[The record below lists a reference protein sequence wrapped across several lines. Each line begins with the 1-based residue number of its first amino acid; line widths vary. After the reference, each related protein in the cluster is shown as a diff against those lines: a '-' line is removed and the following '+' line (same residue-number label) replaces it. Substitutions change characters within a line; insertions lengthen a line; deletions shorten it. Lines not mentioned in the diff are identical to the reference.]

1 MKSNQIKQAFES
13 VQADSDLA
21 DRVLYAAAGEPLRR
35 KGHAK
40 PLYVAVIGC
49 LAGVLATGGVAYAVV
64 NSSYFAS
71 AWGNHGNGDSITWTN
86 GGSSGTKYTYTREFG
101 DGIAPQSLEGAVQE
115 VNLSVEGNG
124 YTLDI
129 HEMAIDQNGCGAVT
143 FTLSNPNGVN
153 YYKPAAEIGE
163 LVLYGEEEQG
173 IGTPDMKF
181 GEEWPDTRSTIDK
194 DTSSD
199 TVINGTMY
207 FAAMDRERDL
217 QHAVTWNIHWTE
229 GEGESARRFEAST
242 PEFNIGAYV
251 DTKELRSGDSPLE
264 ISPFSIQTH
273 IDDLGYEAVDNKLT
287 VSYKD
292 GSEQIIEDDDAGV
305 FNLYFSYGR
314 NSGENIWVPTK
325 LIDVDQVVSVTLEI
339 VRYTSTGETE
349 TKEPLPSSIRKIWGR
364 FLLGEAA
371 SFALNG
377 NAADFHATDESRSPL
392 ERDVSPDKTDQ
403 NKPVP
408 IWKGTLPRQARRIPG
423 PGGPLFKFVASSARK
438 GKHLMCFPSCAGL

>member
-1 MKSNQIKQAFES
+1 MPCRSAG
-13 VQADSDLA
+13 
-21 DRVLYAAAGEPLRR
+21 DRRGRLRR
-35 KGHAK
+35 RQFQLFCLCPGK
-40 PLYVAVIGC
+40 PRQRGFHYR
-49 LAGVLATGGVAYAVV
+49 
-64 NSSYFAS
+64 
-71 AWGNHGNGDSITWTN
+71 TN

-217 QHAVTWNIHWTE
+217 QHAVTGI
-229 GEGESARRFEAST
+229 
-242 PEFNIGAYV
+242 
-251 DTKELRSGDSPLE
+251 
-264 ISPFSIQTH
+264 
-273 IDDLGYEAVDNKLT
+273 
-287 VSYKD
+287 
-292 GSEQIIEDDDAGV
+292 
-305 FNLYFSYGR
+305 
-314 NSGENIWVPTK
+314 
-325 LIDVDQVVSVTLEI
+325 
-339 VRYTSTGETE
+339 STGPRV
-349 TKEPLPSSIRKIWGR
+349 KVRVRGGLRRRHPSSI
-364 FLLGEAA
+364 
-371 SFALNG
+371 
-377 NAADFHATDESRSPL
+377 L
-392 ERDVSPDKTDQ
+392 ERTSIQ
-403 NKPVP
+403 RN
-408 IWKGTLPRQARRIPG
+408 
-423 PGGPLFKFVASSARK
+423 SAR
-438 GKHLMCFPSCAGL
+438 

>member
-21 DRVLYAAAGEPLRR
+21 DRVLNAAAGEPLRKR
-35 KGHAK
+35 GHAK

-143 FTLSNPNGVN
+143 FTLSNPNGVS
-153 YYKPAAEIGE
+153 YYKPAAELGE

-173 IGTPDMKF
+173 IGTPGMNF
-181 GEEWPDTRSTIDK
+181 GEEWADTRCTIDK
-194 DTSSD
+194 GTSSD

-207 FAAMDRERDL
+207 FASMDRERDL
-217 QHAVTWNIHWTE
+217 QHAVTWNICWTE
-229 GEGESARRFEAST
+229 GEGETAKQREAST
-242 PEFNIGAYV
+242 PEFNFGAHV
-251 DTKELRSGDSPLE
+251 DTKELHSDGSSLA

-273 IDDLGYEAVDNKLT
+273 ITDLGDEAVDNKLT
-287 VSYKD
+287 VTYKD
-292 GSEQIIEDDDAGV
+292 GLEQVIEDDAAGAY
-305 FNLYFSYGR
+305 NSYFSLTR
-314 NSGENIWVPTK
+314 NNGENIWIPTR
-325 LIDVDQVVSVTLEI
+325 LIDVDQVASVTLEGT
-339 VRYTSTGETE
+339 RYTSTGTTETE
-349 TKEPLPSSIRKIWGR
+349 EPFTIVYS
-364 FLLGEAA
+364 
-371 SFALNG
+371 
-377 NAADFHATDESRSPL
+377 
-392 ERDVSPDKTDQ
+392 
-403 NKPVP
+403 
-408 IWKGTLPRQARRIPG
+408 
-423 PGGPLFKFVASSARK
+423 
-438 GKHLMCFPSCAGL
+438 

>member
-64 NSSYFAS
+64 NSGYFAS
-71 AWGNHGNGDSITWTN
+71 AWGNHGNGESITWTQ

-101 DGIAPQSLEGAVQE
+101 DGIAPQSLEGSVQK

-153 YYKPAAEIGE
+153 YYKPAAETGE

-173 IGTPDMKF
+173 IGTPSMNF
-181 GEEWPDTRSTIDK
+181 GEEWADTRCTIDK
-194 DTSSD
+194 DTSND

-207 FAAMDRERDL
+207 FASWNRDRDL
-217 QHAVTWNIHWTE
+217 RHAVTWNISWTE
-229 GEGESARRFEAST
+229 GKGEDAKVIEVST
-242 PEFNIGAYV
+242 PEFNVGAHV
-251 DTKELRSGDSPLE
+251 DTKELRSDDSPLE

-273 IDDLGYEAVDNKLT
+273 IDDLGIDAVTKKLT
-287 VSYKD
+287 VAYKD
-292 GSEQIIEDDDAGV
+292 GSEQIIEDDAAGAYNFYV
-305 FNLYFSYGR
+305 SMTR
-314 NSGENIWVPTK
+314 NSGENISVPTK
-325 LIDVDQVVSVTLEI
+325 LINVDQVVSVTLEGT
-339 VRYTSTGETE
+339 RYTSTGETE
-349 TKEPLPSSIRKIWGR
+349 TE
-364 FLLGEAA
+364 
-371 SFALNG
+371 
-377 NAADFHATDESRSPL
+377 
-392 ERDVSPDKTDQ
+392 
-403 NKPVP
+403 VP
-408 IWKGTLPRQARRIPG
+408 FTI
-423 PGGPLFKFVASSARK
+423 VYS
-438 GKHLMCFPSCAGL
+438 

>member
-71 AWGNHGNGDSITWTN
+71 AWGNHGNGESITWTQ

-101 DGIAPQSLEGAVQE
+101 DGIAPQSLEGSVQK

-129 HEMAIDQNGCGAVT
+129 HDMAIDQNGCGAVT

-153 YYKPAAEIGE
+153 YYKPAAETGE

-173 IGTPDMKF
+173 IGTPSMNF
-181 GEEWPDTRSTIDK
+181 GEEWADTRCTIDK

-207 FAAMDRERDL
+207 FASWNRDRDL
-217 QHAVTWNIHWTE
+217 RHAVTWNISWTE
-229 GEGESARRFEAST
+229 GKGEDAKVIEVST
-242 PEFNIGAYV
+242 PEFNVGAHV
-251 DTKELRSGDSPLE
+251 DTKGLRSDDSPLE

-273 IDDLGYEAVDNKLT
+273 IDDLGYEAVDHKLT
-287 VSYKD
+287 VTYKD

-305 FNLYFSYGR
+305 FNLYFSYAR
-314 NSGENIWVPTK
+314 NSGENICVPTK
-325 LIDVDQVVSVTLEI
+325 LINVDQVVSVTLEGT
-339 VRYTSTGETE
+339 RYTSTGETQTE
-349 TKEPLPSSIRKIWGR
+349 EPFTIVYS
-364 FLLGEAA
+364 
-371 SFALNG
+371 
-377 NAADFHATDESRSPL
+377 
-392 ERDVSPDKTDQ
+392 
-403 NKPVP
+403 
-408 IWKGTLPRQARRIPG
+408 
-423 PGGPLFKFVASSARK
+423 
-438 GKHLMCFPSCAGL
+438 

>member
-13 VQADSDLA
+13 IQADSDLA
-21 DRVLYAAAGEPLRR
+21 DRVLNTAAGEPLHR

-49 LAGVLATGGVAYAVV
+49 LVGVLATGGVAYAVI

-153 YYKPAAEIGE
+153 YYKPAAETGE

-173 IGTPDMKF
+173 IGTPSMNF
-181 GEEWPDTRSTIDK
+181 GEEWADTHCTIDK

-207 FAAMDRERDL
+207 FASWDRERDL
-217 QHAVTWNIHWTE
+217 GHAVTWNISWTE
-229 GEGESARRFEAST
+229 GKGEDAKVIEVST
-242 PEFNIGAYV
+242 PEFNVGAHV
-251 DTKELRSGDSPLE
+251 DTKELRSDDSPLE
-264 ISPFSIQTH
+264 ISPFSI
-273 IDDLGYEAVDNKLT
+273 
-287 VSYKD
+287 
-292 GSEQIIEDDDAGV
+292 
-305 FNLYFSYGR
+305 
-314 NSGENIWVPTK
+314 
-325 LIDVDQVVSVTLEI
+325 
-339 VRYTSTGETE
+339 
-349 TKEPLPSSIRKIWGR
+349 
-364 FLLGEAA
+364 
-371 SFALNG
+371 
-377 NAADFHATDESRSPL
+377 
-392 ERDVSPDKTDQ
+392 
-403 NKPVP
+403 
-408 IWKGTLPRQARRIPG
+408 
-423 PGGPLFKFVASSARK
+423 
-438 GKHLMCFPSCAGL
+438 

>member
-40 PLYVAVIGC
+40 PLYAAVIGC

-71 AWGNHGNGDSITWTN
+71 AWGNHGNGESITWTQ

-101 DGIAPQSLEGAVQE
+101 DGIAPQSLEGSVQK

-129 HEMAIDQNGCGAVT
+129 HDMAIDQNGCGAVT

-153 YYKPAAEIGE
+153 YYKPSAETGE
-163 LVLYGEEEQG
+163 LVLYSEEEQG
-173 IGTPDMKF
+173 IGTPSMNF
-181 GEEWPDTRSTIDK
+181 GEEWADTRCTIDK

-207 FAAMDRERDL
+207 FASMDRERGL
-217 QHAVTWNIHWTE
+217 QNAVTWNIQWTE
-229 GEGESARRFEAST
+229 GEGEDAKLFEAST
-242 PEFNIGAYV
+242 PEFSVGTYV
-251 DTKELRSGDSPLE
+251 DTKELHSDDSPLE

-273 IDDLGYEAVDNKLT
+273 IDDLGYEAVDHKLT
-287 VSYKD
+287 VTYKD

-305 FNLYFSYGR
+305 FNLYFSYAR

-325 LIDVDQVVSVTLEI
+325 LIDVDQVASVTLEGT
-339 VRYTSTGETE
+339 RDTSTGGAETS
-349 TKEPLPSSIRKIWGR
+349 EPFTIVYS
-364 FLLGEAA
+364 
-371 SFALNG
+371 
-377 NAADFHATDESRSPL
+377 
-392 ERDVSPDKTDQ
+392 
-403 NKPVP
+403 
-408 IWKGTLPRQARRIPG
+408 
-423 PGGPLFKFVASSARK
+423 
-438 GKHLMCFPSCAGL
+438 

>member
-71 AWGNHGNGDSITWTN
+71 AWGNHGNGESVTWTN

-101 DGIAPQSLEGAVQE
+101 DGIAPQSLEGAVQK

-129 HEMAIDQNGCGAVT
+129 HEMAIDENGCGAVT

-153 YYKPAAEIGE
+153 YYKPAAELGE
-163 LVLYGEEEQG
+163 LVLYGEEEG
-173 IGTPDMKF
+173 GVSTPSMNF
-181 GEEWPDTRSTIDK
+181 GEEWADTRCTIDK

-207 FAAMDRERDL
+207 FASWNRDRDL
-217 QHAVTWNIHWTE
+217 RHAVTWNISWTE
-229 GEGESARRFEAST
+229 GKGEDAEVIEVST
-242 PEFNIGAYV
+242 PEFNVGAHV
-251 DTKELRSGDSPLE
+251 DTKELRSDDSPLE

-273 IDDLGYEAVDNKLT
+273 IDDLGYEAVDHKLT
-287 VSYKD
+287 VTYKD
-292 GSEQIIEDDDAGV
+292 GSEQIIEDDDAGAYNFYV
-305 FNLYFSYGR
+305 SMGR

-325 LIDVDQVVSVTLEI
+325 LIDADQVVSVTLEGT
-339 VRYTSTGETE
+339 RYTSTGETE
-349 TKEPLPSSIRKIWGR
+349 TE
-364 FLLGEAA
+364 
-371 SFALNG
+371 
-377 NAADFHATDESRSPL
+377 
-392 ERDVSPDKTDQ
+392 
-403 NKPVP
+403 VP
-408 IWKGTLPRQARRIPG
+408 FTI
-423 PGGPLFKFVASSARK
+423 VYS
-438 GKHLMCFPSCAGL
+438 

>member
-35 KGHAK
+35 RGHAK

-71 AWGNHGNGDSITWTN
+71 AWGNHGNGESITWTQ

-101 DGIAPQSLEGAVQE
+101 DGIAPQSLEGSVQK

-129 HEMAIDQNGCGAVT
+129 HDMAIDKNGCGAVT

-153 YYKPAAEIGE
+153 YYKPAAETGE

-173 IGTPDMKF
+173 IGTPSMDF
-181 GEEWPDTRSTIDK
+181 GEEWADTRCTIDK

-207 FAAMDRERDL
+207 FASWNRERDL
-217 QHAVTWNIHWTE
+217 GHAVTWNISWTE
-229 GEGESARRFEAST
+229 GKGEDAKVIEVST
-242 PEFNIGAYV
+242 PEFNVGAYV
-251 DTKELRSGDSPLE
+251 DTKELRSDDSPLE

-273 IDDLGYEAVDNKLT
+273 IDDLGIDAVTKKLT
-287 VSYKD
+287 VTYKD
-292 GSEQIIEDDDAGV
+292 GSEQIIEDDAAGAY
-305 FNLYFSYGR
+305 NLYVSLTR
-314 NSGENIWVPTK
+314 NSGENISVPTK
-325 LIDVDQVVSVTLEI
+325 LINVDQVVSVTLEGT
-339 VRYTSTGETE
+339 RYTATGETE
-349 TKEPLPSSIRKIWGR
+349 TE
-364 FLLGEAA
+364 
-371 SFALNG
+371 
-377 NAADFHATDESRSPL
+377 
-392 ERDVSPDKTDQ
+392 
-403 NKPVP
+403 VP
-408 IWKGTLPRQARRIPG
+408 FTI
-423 PGGPLFKFVASSARK
+423 VYS
-438 GKHLMCFPSCAGL
+438 

>member
-21 DRVLYAAAGEPLRR
+21 DRVLNAAAGEPLRR

-49 LAGVLATGGVAYAVV
+49 LVGVLATGGVAYAVI

-163 LVLYGEEEQG
+163 LVLNGGEEGQCLD
-173 IGTPDMKF
+173 TADMKF
-181 GEEWPDTRSTIDK
+181 GEDWADTRCTIDK

-199 TVINGTMY
+199 AVVNGTMY
-207 FAAMDRERDL
+207 FASWDCERDL
-217 QHAVTWNIHWTE
+217 QRAVTWNICWTE
-229 GEGESARRFEAST
+229 GEGERARQFEAST
-242 PEFNIGAYV
+242 PEFNIGANV
-251 DTKELRSGDSPLE
+251 DIKKLHSDASSLE
-264 ISPFSIQTH
+264 ISPFSIQTY
-273 IDDLGYEAVDNKLT
+273 IDDLGYDAVTKKMT
-287 VSYKD
+287 VIYKD
-292 GSEQIIEDDDAGV
+292 GSEQVIEDDAAGAY
-305 FNLYFSYGR
+305 NTYFSLTR

-325 LIDVDQVVSVTLEI
+325 LIDVDQVVSVTLEGT
-339 VRYTSTGETE
+339 RYTSTGGAETS
-349 TKEPLPSSIRKIWGR
+349 EPFTIVYS
-364 FLLGEAA
+364 
-371 SFALNG
+371 
-377 NAADFHATDESRSPL
+377 
-392 ERDVSPDKTDQ
+392 
-403 NKPVP
+403 
-408 IWKGTLPRQARRIPG
+408 
-423 PGGPLFKFVASSARK
+423 
-438 GKHLMCFPSCAGL
+438 

>member
-13 VQADSDLA
+13 IQADSDLA
-21 DRVLYAAAGEPLRR
+21 DRVIDAAAGKPLRR

-129 HEMAIDQNGCGAVT
+129 HKNGCGAVT

-153 YYKPAAEIGE
+153 YYKPAAETGE

-173 IGTPDMKF
+173 IGTPSMNF
-181 GEEWPDTRSTIDK
+181 GEEWADTRCTIDK

-207 FAAMDRERDL
+207 FASWNRERDL
-217 QHAVTWNIHWTE
+217 GHAVTWNISWTE
-229 GEGESARRFEAST
+229 GKGEDAKVIEVST
-242 PEFNIGAYV
+242 PEFNVGAHV
-251 DTKELRSGDSPLE
+251 DTKELRSDDSPLE

-273 IDDLGYEAVDNKLT
+273 IDDLGYEAVDHKLT

-292 GSEQIIEDDDAGV
+292 GSEQIIEDDDAGAYNFYV
-305 FNLYFSYGR
+305 SMAR

-325 LIDVDQVVSVTLEI
+325 LINVDQVVSVTLEGT
-339 VRYTSTGETE
+339 RYTSTGETE
-349 TKEPLPSSIRKIWGR
+349 TE
-364 FLLGEAA
+364 
-371 SFALNG
+371 
-377 NAADFHATDESRSPL
+377 
-392 ERDVSPDKTDQ
+392 
-403 NKPVP
+403 VP
-408 IWKGTLPRQARRIPG
+408 FTIIY
-423 PGGPLFKFVASSARK
+423 S
-438 GKHLMCFPSCAGL
+438 

>member
-21 DRVLYAAAGEPLRR
+21 DRVIDAAAGEPLHR

-40 PLYVAVIGC
+40 PLNVAVIGC
-49 LAGVLATGGVAYAVV
+49 LAGVLATGGVAYAVI

-71 AWGNHGNGDSITWTN
+71 AWGNHGNGDSIAWTN
-86 GGSSGTKYTYTREFG
+86 GGSSGTENTYTREFG

-153 YYKPAAEIGE
+153 YYKPAAELGE

-173 IGTPDMKF
+173 IGTPGMNF
-181 GEEWPDTRSTIDK
+181 GEEWADTRCTIDK

-207 FAAMDRERDL
+207 FASMDRERDL
-217 QHAVTWNIHWTE
+217 QHAVTWNIQWTE
-229 GEGESARRFEAST
+229 GEGESARQFEAST
-242 PEFNIGAYV
+242 PEFSVGAYV
-251 DTKELRSGDSPLE
+251 NTKELRSDDSSLE

-273 IDDLGYEAVDNKLT
+273 IDDLGDEAVDHKLT

-292 GSEQIIEDDDAGV
+292 GSEQVIKDDDAGA
-305 FNLYFSYGR
+305 FNFYVSYAR

-325 LIDVDQVVSVTLEI
+325 LIDVDQVVSVTLEGA
-339 VRYTSTGETE
+339 RYTSTGGAETS
-349 TKEPLPSSIRKIWGR
+349 EPFTIIYS
-364 FLLGEAA
+364 
-371 SFALNG
+371 
-377 NAADFHATDESRSPL
+377 
-392 ERDVSPDKTDQ
+392 
-403 NKPVP
+403 
-408 IWKGTLPRQARRIPG
+408 
-423 PGGPLFKFVASSARK
+423 
-438 GKHLMCFPSCAGL
+438 

>member
-71 AWGNHGNGDSITWTN
+71 AWGNHGNGESITWTQ

-101 DGIAPQSLEGAVQE
+101 DGIAPQSLEGSVQK

-129 HEMAIDQNGCGAVT
+129 HDMAIDQNGCGAVT

-153 YYKPAAEIGE
+153 YYKPAAETGE

-173 IGTPDMKF
+173 IGTPSMNF
-181 GEEWPDTRSTIDK
+181 GEEWADTRCTIDK

-207 FAAMDRERDL
+207 FASWNRDRDL
-217 QHAVTWNIHWTE
+217 RHAVTWNISWTE
-229 GEGESARRFEAST
+229 GKGEDAKVIEVST
-242 PEFNIGAYV
+242 PEFNVGAHV
-251 DTKELRSGDSPLE
+251 DTKGLRSDDSPLE

-273 IDDLGYEAVDNKLT
+273 IDDLGIDAVTKKLIVT
-287 VSYKD
+287 YKD
-292 GSEQIIEDDDAGV
+292 GSEQIIEDDAAGAYNFYV
-305 FNLYFSYGR
+305 SLTR
-314 NSGENIWVPTK
+314 NSGENISVPTK
-325 LIDVDQVVSVTLEI
+325 LINVNQVVSVTLEGT
-339 VRYTSTGETE
+339 RYTSTGETE
-349 TKEPLPSSIRKIWGR
+349 TE
-364 FLLGEAA
+364 
-371 SFALNG
+371 
-377 NAADFHATDESRSPL
+377 
-392 ERDVSPDKTDQ
+392 
-403 NKPVP
+403 VP
-408 IWKGTLPRQARRIPG
+408 FTI
-423 PGGPLFKFVASSARK
+423 VYS
-438 GKHLMCFPSCAGL
+438 

>member
-71 AWGNHGNGDSITWTN
+71 AWGNHGNGESITWTQ

-101 DGIAPQSLEGAVQE
+101 DGIAPQSLEGSVQK

-129 HEMAIDQNGCGAVT
+129 HDMAIDQNGCGAVT

-153 YYKPAAEIGE
+153 YYKPAAETGE

-173 IGTPDMKF
+173 IGTPSMNF
-181 GEEWPDTRSTIDK
+181 GEEWADTRCTIDK

-207 FAAMDRERDL
+207 FASWNRDRDL
-217 QHAVTWNIHWTE
+217 RHAVTWNISWTE
-229 GEGESARRFEAST
+229 GKGEDAKVIEVST
-242 PEFNIGAYV
+242 PEFNVGAHV
-251 DTKELRSGDSPLE
+251 DTKGLRSDDSPLE

-273 IDDLGYEAVDNKLT
+273 IDDLGYEAVDHKLT
-287 VSYKD
+287 VTYKD

-305 FNLYFSYGR
+305 FNLYFSYAR

-325 LIDVDQVVSVTLEI
+325 LINVDQVVSVTLEGT
-339 VRYTSTGETE
+339 RYTSTGETQTE
-349 TKEPLPSSIRKIWGR
+349 EPFTIVYS
-364 FLLGEAA
+364 
-371 SFALNG
+371 
-377 NAADFHATDESRSPL
+377 
-392 ERDVSPDKTDQ
+392 
-403 NKPVP
+403 
-408 IWKGTLPRQARRIPG
+408 
-423 PGGPLFKFVASSARK
+423 
-438 GKHLMCFPSCAGL
+438 

>member
-13 VQADSDLA
+13 IQADSDLA

-40 PLYVAVIGC
+40 PLYVAVVGC
-49 LAGVLATGGVAYAVV
+49 LVGVLATGGVAYAVV
-64 NSSYFAS
+64 NSRYFAS

-153 YYKPAAEIGE
+153 YYKPAAETGE

-173 IGTPDMKF
+173 IGTPSMNF
-181 GEEWPDTRSTIDK
+181 GEEWADTRCTIDK

-207 FAAMDRERDL
+207 FASWNRDRDL
-217 QHAVTWNIHWTE
+217 RRAVTWNISWTE
-229 GEGESARRFEAST
+229 GEGEDAKPFEALT
-242 PEFNIGAYV
+242 PEFSVGAYV
-251 DTKELRSGDSPLE
+251 DTKELRSDDSPLE

-273 IDDLGYEAVDNKLT
+273 IDDLGIDAVTKKLT
-287 VSYKD
+287 VTYKD
-292 GSEQIIEDDDAGV
+292 GSEQIIEDDAAGAY
-305 FNLYFSYGR
+305 NLYVSLSR
-314 NSGENIWVPTK
+314 NSGENISVPTK
-325 LIDVDQVVSVTLEI
+325 LINVDQVVSVTLEGT
-339 VRYTSTGETE
+339 RYTSTGETE
-349 TKEPLPSSIRKIWGR
+349 TE
-364 FLLGEAA
+364 
-371 SFALNG
+371 
-377 NAADFHATDESRSPL
+377 
-392 ERDVSPDKTDQ
+392 
-403 NKPVP
+403 VP
-408 IWKGTLPRQARRIPG
+408 FTI
-423 PGGPLFKFVASSARK
+423 VYS
-438 GKHLMCFPSCAGL
+438 

>member
-13 VQADSDLA
+13 IQADSDLA

-40 PLYVAVIGC
+40 PLYVAVVGC
-49 LAGVLATGGVAYAVV
+49 LVGVLATGGVAYAVV
-64 NSSYFAS
+64 NSRYFAS

-153 YYKPAAEIGE
+153 YYKPAAETGE

-173 IGTPDMKF
+173 IGTPSMNF
-181 GEEWPDTRSTIDK
+181 GEEWADTRCTIDK

-207 FAAMDRERDL
+207 FASWNRDRDL
-217 QHAVTWNIHWTE
+217 RRAVTWNISWTE
-229 GEGESARRFEAST
+229 GEGEDAKPFEAST
-242 PEFNIGAYV
+242 PEFGVGAYV
-251 DTKELRSGDSPLE
+251 DTKELRSDDSPLE

-273 IDDLGYEAVDNKLT
+273 IDDLGIDAVTKKLT
-287 VSYKD
+287 VTYKD
-292 GSEQIIEDDDAGV
+292 GSEQIIEDDAAGAYNFYV
-305 FNLYFSYGR
+305 SLTR
-314 NSGENIWVPTK
+314 NSGENISVPTK
-325 LIDVDQVVSVTLEI
+325 LINVDQVVSVTLEGT
-339 VRYTSTGETE
+339 RYTSTGETE
-349 TKEPLPSSIRKIWGR
+349 TE
-364 FLLGEAA
+364 
-371 SFALNG
+371 
-377 NAADFHATDESRSPL
+377 
-392 ERDVSPDKTDQ
+392 
-403 NKPVP
+403 VP
-408 IWKGTLPRQARRIPG
+408 FTI
-423 PGGPLFKFVASSARK
+423 VYS
-438 GKHLMCFPSCAGL
+438 

>member
-71 AWGNHGNGDSITWTN
+71 AWGNHGNGESVTWTN

-101 DGIAPQSLEGAVQE
+101 DGIAPQSLEGAVQK

-129 HEMAIDQNGCGAVT
+129 HEMAIDENGCGAVT
-143 FTLSNPNGVN
+143 FTLSNPNGVS
-153 YYKPAAEIGE
+153 YYKPAAELDE
-163 LVLYGEEEQG
+163 LVLYGEEEG
-173 IGTPDMKF
+173 GVSTPSMNF
-181 GEEWPDTRSTIDK
+181 GEEWADTRCTIDK

-207 FAAMDRERDL
+207 FASWNRDRDL
-217 QHAVTWNIHWTE
+217 RHAVTWNISWTE
-229 GEGESARRFEAST
+229 GKGEDAKVIEVST
-242 PEFNIGAYV
+242 PEFNVGAHV
-251 DTKELRSGDSPLE
+251 DTKELRSDDSPLE

-273 IDDLGYEAVDNKLT
+273 IDDLGYEAVDHKLT

-292 GSEQIIEDDDAGV
+292 GSEQIIEDDDAGAYNFYV
-305 FNLYFSYGR
+305 SMAR

-325 LIDVDQVVSVTLEI
+325 LINVDQSGLGDPRKGTRLHINRGRDTEKTVSTLYHRLF
-339 VRYTSTGETE
+339 VRSR
-349 TKEPLPSSIRKIWGR
+349 PLPARGSGHFRGYMDGWNGHLRTGGDSFYGGFAEIWL
-364 FLLGEAA
+364 FW
-371 SFALNG
+371 
-377 NAADFHATDESRSPL
+377 DT
-392 ERDVSPDKTDQ
+392 
-403 NKPVP
+403 
-408 IWKGTLPRQARRIPG
+408 
-423 PGGPLFKFVASSARK
+423 PGGVV
-438 GKHLMCFPSCAGL
+438 C

>member
-13 VQADSDLA
+13 IQADSDLA
-21 DRVLYAAAGEPLRR
+21 DRVIDAAAGEPLHR

-71 AWGNHGNGDSITWTN
+71 AWGNHGNGESVTWTN

-101 DGIAPQSLEGAVQE
+101 DGIAPQSLEGAVQK

-129 HEMAIDQNGCGAVT
+129 HEMAIDENGCGAVT

-153 YYKPAAEIGE
+153 YYKPAAELGE
-163 LVLYGEEEQG
+163 LVLYGEEEG
-173 IGTPDMKF
+173 GVSTPSMNFD
-181 GEEWPDTRSTIDK
+181 EEWADTRCTIDK

-207 FAAMDRERDL
+207 FASWNRDRDL
-217 QHAVTWNIHWTE
+217 RHAVTWNISWTE
-229 GEGESARRFEAST
+229 GKGEDAKVIEVST
-242 PEFNIGAYV
+242 PEFNVGAHV
-251 DTKELRSGDSPLE
+251 DTKELRSDDSPLE

-273 IDDLGYEAVDNKLT
+273 IDDLGYEAVDHKLT
-287 VSYKD
+287 VTYKD
-292 GSEQIIEDDDAGV
+292 GSEQIIEDDDAGAYNFYV
-305 FNLYFSYGR
+305 SMAR

-325 LIDVDQVVSVTLEI
+325 LIDVDQVVSVTLEGA
-339 VRYTSTGETE
+339 RYTSTGETE
-349 TKEPLPSSIRKIWGR
+349 TK
-364 FLLGEAA
+364 
-371 SFALNG
+371 
-377 NAADFHATDESRSPL
+377 
-392 ERDVSPDKTDQ
+392 
-403 NKPVP
+403 VP
-408 IWKGTLPRQARRIPG
+408 FTI
-423 PGGPLFKFVASSARK
+423 VYS
-438 GKHLMCFPSCAGL
+438 

>member
-13 VQADSDLA
+13 IQADSDLA
-21 DRVLYAAAGEPLRR
+21 DRVIDAAAGEPLRR

-49 LAGVLATGGVAYAVV
+49 LVGVLATGGVAYAVI

-181 GEEWPDTRSTIDK
+181 GEEWADTRSTIDK

-207 FAAMDRERDL
+207 FAAMDRERGL
-217 QHAVTWNIHWTE
+217 QHAVTWNISLDR
-229 GEGESARRFEAST
+229 GRRRGVREPFEAST
-242 PEFNIGAYV
+242 PEFSVGAYV

-339 VRYTSTGETE
+339 VQAIHQQGRPKRKS
-349 TKEPLPSSIRKIWGR
+349 PLPSSIRKIWGR

-371 SFALNG
+371 YFAKHGWLDR
-377 NAADFHATDESRSPL
+377 ALF
-392 ERDVSPDKTDQ
+392 
-403 NKPVP
+403 
-408 IWKGTLPRQARRIPG
+408 IW
-423 PGGPLFKFVASSARK
+423 SSEVR
-438 GKHLMCFPSCAGL
+438 

>member
-21 DRVLYAAAGEPLRR
+21 DRVIDAAAGKPLRR

-40 PLYVAVIGC
+40 PLCVAVIGC

-64 NSSYFAS
+64 NSGYFAS

-86 GGSSGTKYTYTREFG
+86 GGSSGTQYTYTREFG
-101 DGIAPQSLEGAVQE
+101 DGIAPQSLEGAVQK
-115 VNLSVEGNG
+115 VDLSVEGNG

-153 YYKPAAEIGE
+153 YYKPAAETGE

-173 IGTPDMKF
+173 IGTPSMNF
-181 GEEWPDTRSTIDK
+181 GEEWADTRCTIDK

-207 FAAMDRERDL
+207 FASWDRERDL
-217 QHAVTWNIHWTE
+217 GHAVTWNISWTE
-229 GEGESARRFEAST
+229 GKGEDAKVIEVST
-242 PEFNIGAYV
+242 PEFNVGAHV
-251 DTKELRSGDSPLE
+251 DTKELRSDDSPLE

-273 IDDLGYEAVDNKLT
+273 IDDLGYEAVDHKLT
-287 VSYKD
+287 VTYKD

-305 FNLYFSYGR
+305 FNFYVSLAR
-314 NSGENIWVPTK
+314 NSGENNWVPTK
-325 LIDVDQVVSVTLEI
+325 LIDVDQVVSVTLEGT
-339 VRYTSTGETE
+339 RYTSAGETE
-349 TKEPLPSSIRKIWGR
+349 TEVP
-364 FLLGEAA
+364 
-371 SFALNG
+371 FAIVY
-377 NAADFHATDESRSPL
+377 S
-392 ERDVSPDKTDQ
+392 
-403 NKPVP
+403 
-408 IWKGTLPRQARRIPG
+408 
-423 PGGPLFKFVASSARK
+423 
-438 GKHLMCFPSCAGL
+438 

>member
-21 DRVLYAAAGEPLRR
+21 DRVIDAAAGEPLHR

-71 AWGNHGNGDSITWTN
+71 AWGNHGNGESVTWTN

-101 DGIAPQSLEGAVQE
+101 DGIAPQSLEGAVQK

-129 HEMAIDQNGCGAVT
+129 HEMAIDENGCGAVT

-153 YYKPAAEIGE
+153 YYKPAAELGE
-163 LVLYGEEEQG
+163 LVLYGEEEG
-173 IGTPDMKF
+173 GVSTPSMNF
-181 GEEWPDTRSTIDK
+181 GEEWADTRCTIDK

-207 FAAMDRERDL
+207 FASWNRDRDL
-217 QHAVTWNIHWTE
+217 RHAVTWNISWTE
-229 GEGESARRFEAST
+229 GKGEDAKVIEVST
-242 PEFNIGAYV
+242 PEFNVGAHV
-251 DTKELRSGDSPLE
+251 DTKELRSDDSPLE

-273 IDDLGYEAVDNKLT
+273 IDDLGYEAVDHKLT
-287 VSYKD
+287 VTYKD
-292 GSEQIIEDDDAGV
+292 GSEQIIEDDDAGAYNFYV
-305 FNLYFSYGR
+305 SMGR

-325 LIDVDQVVSVTLEI
+325 LINVDQVVSVTLEGT
-339 VRYTSTGETE
+339 RYTSTGETE
-349 TKEPLPSSIRKIWGR
+349 TELPFTIVYS
-364 FLLGEAA
+364 
-371 SFALNG
+371 
-377 NAADFHATDESRSPL
+377 
-392 ERDVSPDKTDQ
+392 
-403 NKPVP
+403 
-408 IWKGTLPRQARRIPG
+408 
-423 PGGPLFKFVASSARK
+423 
-438 GKHLMCFPSCAGL
+438 

>member
-21 DRVLYAAAGEPLRR
+21 DRVIDAAAGEPLHR

-49 LAGVLATGGVAYAVV
+49 LAGVLATGGVAYAVI

-115 VNLSVEGNG
+115 VDLSVEGNG

-129 HEMAIDQNGCGAVT
+129 HEMAIDKNGCGAVT

-173 IGTPDMKF
+173 IGIPGMNF
-181 GEEWPDTRSTIDK
+181 GEEWADTRCTIDK

-207 FAAMDRERDL
+207 FASMDRERDL
-217 QHAVTWNIHWTE
+217 QRAVTWNISWTE
-229 GEGESARRFEAST
+229 GEGETAKQCEAST
-242 PEFNIGAYV
+242 PEFSIGAYV
-251 DTKELRSGDSPLE
+251 STKELHSDGSSLE

-273 IDDLGYEAVDNKLT
+273 IDDLGYEAVDHKLT
-287 VSYKD
+287 VTYKD
-292 GSEQIIEDDDAGV
+292 GSEQVIKDDAAGAYNFYV
-305 FNLYFSYGR
+305 SLAREN
-314 NSGENIWVPTK
+314 GENISVPTK
-325 LIDVDQVVSVTLEI
+325 LIDVDQVVSVTLEGT
-339 VRYTSTGETE
+339 RCTSTGKTETE
-349 TKEPLPSSIRKIWGR
+349 
-364 FLLGEAA
+364 
-371 SFALNG
+371 
-377 NAADFHATDESRSPL
+377 
-392 ERDVSPDKTDQ
+392 
-403 NKPVP
+403 VP
-408 IWKGTLPRQARRIPG
+408 FTI
-423 PGGPLFKFVASSARK
+423 VYS
-438 GKHLMCFPSCAGL
+438 

>member
-21 DRVLYAAAGEPLRR
+21 DRVLNAAAGEPLHR

-71 AWGNHGNGDSITWTN
+71 AWGNHGNGESITWTQ

-101 DGIAPQSLEGAVQE
+101 DGIAPQSLEGSVQK

-129 HEMAIDQNGCGAVT
+129 HDMAIDKNGCGAVT

-153 YYKPAAEIGE
+153 YYKPAAELGE
-163 LVLYGEEEQG
+163 LVLYGEEEG
-173 IGTPDMKF
+173 GVSTPSMNF
-181 GEEWPDTRSTIDK
+181 GEEWADTRCTIDK

-207 FAAMDRERDL
+207 FASWNRDRDL
-217 QHAVTWNIHWTE
+217 RHAVTWNISWTE
-229 GEGESARRFEAST
+229 GKGEDAKVIEVST
-242 PEFNIGAYV
+242 PEFNVGAHV
-251 DTKELRSGDSPLE
+251 DTKELRSDDSPLE

-273 IDDLGYEAVDNKLT
+273 IDDLGYEAVDHKLT
-287 VSYKD
+287 VTYKD
-292 GSEQIIEDDDAGV
+292 GSEQIIEDDDAGAYNFYV
-305 FNLYFSYGR
+305 SMAR

-325 LIDVDQVVSVTLEI
+325 LIDVDQVVSVTLEGA
-339 VRYTSTGETE
+339 RYTSTGETE
-349 TKEPLPSSIRKIWGR
+349 TK
-364 FLLGEAA
+364 
-371 SFALNG
+371 
-377 NAADFHATDESRSPL
+377 
-392 ERDVSPDKTDQ
+392 
-403 NKPVP
+403 VP
-408 IWKGTLPRQARRIPG
+408 FTI
-423 PGGPLFKFVASSARK
+423 VYS
-438 GKHLMCFPSCAGL
+438 

>member
-64 NSSYFAS
+64 NASYFAS
-71 AWGNHGNGDSITWTN
+71 AWGNHGNGESITWTQ

-101 DGIAPQSLEGAVQE
+101 DGIAPQSLEGSVQK

-124 YTLDI
+124 HTLDI
-129 HEMAIDQNGCGAVT
+129 HDMAIDKNGCGAVT

-153 YYKPAAEIGE
+153 YYKPAAETGE

-173 IGTPDMKF
+173 IGTPSMNF
-181 GEEWPDTRSTIDK
+181 GEEWADTRCTIDK

-207 FAAMDRERDL
+207 FASWNRERDL
-217 QHAVTWNIHWTE
+217 QRAVTWNIHWTE
-229 GEGESARRFEAST
+229 GEGENTRQFEAST

-251 DTKELRSGDSPLE
+251 DIKKLHSDDSSLE

-273 IDDLGYEAVDNKLT
+273 IADLGYEAVDNKLIVT
-287 VSYKD
+287 YKD
-292 GSEQIIEDDDAGV
+292 GSEQIIEDDAAGAY
-305 FNLYFSYGR
+305 NSYVSLTR
-314 NSGENIWVPTK
+314 NNGENISVPTK
-325 LIDVDQVVSVTLEI
+325 LIDVDQVASVTLEGT
-339 VRYTSTGETE
+339 RYTSTGETE
-349 TKEPLPSSIRKIWGR
+349 TEEPFTIVYS
-364 FLLGEAA
+364 
-371 SFALNG
+371 
-377 NAADFHATDESRSPL
+377 
-392 ERDVSPDKTDQ
+392 
-403 NKPVP
+403 
-408 IWKGTLPRQARRIPG
+408 
-423 PGGPLFKFVASSARK
+423 
-438 GKHLMCFPSCAGL
+438 